1 MCQALFIV
9 LAPRCVVQT
18 TSLIERVTTL
28 YLRRMGEN
36 LNNQSLRLPHT
47 NFRLHLYLWSKKDR
61 SLLGL
66 RDIGA
71 MEGVVV
77 FVIDGRVVLW
87 QTSSSDEDPA

>member
-9 LAPRCVVQT
+9 LAPRRVVQT

-28 YLRRMGEN
+28 YLRRICQN

-47 NFRLHLYLWSKKDR
+47 NFRLYLDLGSKKDG

-66 RDIGA
+66 RDIVA
-71 MEGVVV
+71 MEGVAV
-77 FVIDGRVVLW
+77 FAIDGRVVLMG
-87 QTSSSDEDPA
+87 DLFVR